1 MKTLKTPIEREEV
14 EKLKV
19 NDTFSVTG
27 KIFTARDAAHKKLL
41 EIKEEGKEPP
51 FPLSDYPCY
60 HCGPVMKKK
69 NGGWELVSAGPT
81 TSIRL
86 EIFEDKFM
94 ENFGTRIFVG
104 KGGMGEKTLK
114 ALQNHGGVYAQF
126 TGGAGSL
133 MAGAV
138 ERVDDVFYL
147 DELGIPEAVW
157 LLEVKE
163 FGPLV
168 VTMDSHG
175 SSLHEE
181 ISEKV
186 SKNLDR
192 VKKELSEGS

>member
-1 MKTLKTPIEREEV
+1 MKTLKTPIELEEV

-19 NDTFSVTG
+19 DDTFSITG
-27 KIFTARDAAHKKLL
+27 KIFTARDAAHRKLL
-41 EIKEEGKEPP
+41 EIKEEGEESP

-60 HCGPVMKKK
+60 HCGPVMEKK
-69 NGGWELVSAGPT
+69 NGRWKLVSAGPT

-86 EIFEDKFM
+86 EIFEDEFM

-114 ALQNHGGVYAQF
+114 ALQKHGGVYAQF

-138 ERVDDVFYL
+138 EKVDDVFYL

-168 VTMDSHG
+168 VTMVF
-175 SSLHEE
+175 LRL
-181 ISEKV
+181 V
-186 SKNLDR
+186 TL
-192 VKKELSEGS
+192 